1 MVRNNLK
8 YLLAL
13 GFMLTLLNVES
24 NAQNT
29 KPAAKAKTAEKAITK
44 TETTK
49 TSKMDSLSYGL
60 GLLLAQNVKQLGLEN
75 IDGPSLSQAIQD
87 VLEGK
92 EPKMSVDQANMM
104 VSNEIAAV
112 SEKKAGPVLEEGK
125 AFLAENQ
132 KKAGITTTST
142 GLQYEVITSG
152 SGATPKLTD
161 KVTTH
166 YRGTL
171 INGQEFDS
179 SYKRGEPATFPV
191 NGVIKGWTEALQL
204 MKEGDKWRL
213 YIPYDLA
220 YGERGAGQD
229 IPPYATLIFDIE
241 LIKVN

>member
-13 GFMLTLLNVES
+13 GFMLTLLQVDS

-29 KPAAKAKTAEKAITK
+29 KSASKAKTAEKAVTK

>member
-1 MVRNNLK
+1 
-8 YLLAL
+8 
-13 GFMLTLLNVES
+13 
-24 NAQNT
+24 
-29 KPAAKAKTAEKAITK
+29 
-44 TETTK
+44 
-49 TSKMDSLSYGL
+49 
-60 GLLLAQNVKQLGLEN
+60 
-75 IDGPSLSQAIQD
+75 
-87 VLEGK
+87 
-92 EPKMSVDQANMM
+92 
-104 VSNEIAAV
+104 
-112 SEKKAGPVLEEGK
+112 
-125 AFLAENQ
+125 
-132 KKAGITTTST
+132 
-142 GLQYEVITSG
+142 
-152 SGATPKLTD
+152 LTD

-171 INGQEFDS
+171 VNGQEFDS

>member
-1 MVRNNLK
+1 MVRNNFK

-13 GFMLTLLNVES
+13 GFMLTLLQVDS
-24 NAQNT
+24 KAQNT
-29 KPAAKAKTAEKAITK
+29 KTSGKAKTASKANTK

-75 IDGPSLSQAIQD
+75 IDGASLSAAIQD

-92 EPKMSVDQANMM
+92 ETIMTVDQANML

-125 AFLAENQ
+125 KFLTENQ
-132 KKAGITTTST
+132 KKKGITTTAS
-142 GLQYEVITSG
+142 GLQYEVIKPG

-166 YRGTL
+166 YKGTL

-220 YGERGAGQD
+220 YGERGAGKD
-229 IPPYATLIFDIE
+229 IPPFATLIFDIE

>member
-29 KPAAKAKTAEKAITK
+29 KPTKAKTAEKATTK

-142 GLQYEVITSG
+142 GLRYEVITSG

>member
-1 MVRNNLK
+1 
-8 YLLAL
+8 
-13 GFMLTLLNVES
+13 
-24 NAQNT
+24 
-29 KPAAKAKTAEKAITK
+29 
-44 TETTK
+44 
-49 TSKMDSLSYGL
+49 MDSLSYGL

-171 INGQEFDS
+171 VNGQEFDS

>member
-29 KPAAKAKTAEKAITK
+29 KPTKAKTAEKATTK